1 MTKIQTLNRNYFQIK
16 KEMLEAAAK
25 CKGVQGFLVKCKTGQ
40 GENLNNLVTAVGTAG
55 VAPIFIINNPLA
67 KEDKQTKE
75 YTAARQ
81 PISAIITLAFQ
92 LPIMN
97 AYNKMLDRIATTY
110 HLDRCD
116 LSAKPQKSYLEDL
129 VNFEYKVYKD
139 SFNPKTDGKMIPK
152 QEFRKTRVEDK
163 QGKAFQAQLREIRLA
178 ALHNTPFPDF
188 FARQLNNGKI
198 PDRLLIAPADVE
210 NAQKELF
217 ATYMKEKYNIN
228 VADYSMKSI
237 KDLDKKKNVKK
248 LKEAG
253 IEINKAV
260 KKEIKEYIAQNTDR
274 IAMRDINSL
283 MHSHAKIKLYT
294 SLEARKAQEELR
306 EYQRQLLINKTP
318 KEEISRLLDIKNDE
332 LMDGIMERAKALRDA
347 APETVA
353 PDSKVMNKL
362 EAETLV
368 EKLRLKLDSPKRE
381 DHLVNHLK
389 TEHGTTYETAL
400 RSVRIKKWLTSRIN
414 HSEKFLSDFKQKSG
428 LVVGLAILPFSCGL
442 LNWAYPRIMEE
453 WFPELAHS
461 KANSD
466 KKPVPEF
473 VPPQIKMPNIFTR
486 SNVFKGF
493 ESMLGQNN
501 TPVNTPEK
509 EKEVRA

>member
-25 CKGVQGFLVKCKTGQ
+25 CRGVQGFLVKCKTGQ
-40 GENLNNLVTAVGTAG
+40 GENLNNMVTAVGTAG

-81 PISAIITLAFQ
+81 PISAVITLAFQ

-97 AYNKMLDRIATTY
+97 AYNKMLDRVATTY

-129 VNFEYKVYKD
+129 VNYEYKKYKD
-139 SFNPKTDGKMIPK
+139 LFNPETDGKLISK
-152 QEFRKTRVEDK
+152 QEFRKKLVSDR
-163 QGKAFQAQLREIRLA
+163 QNKAFQSQLKEIRLA
-178 ALHNTPFPDF
+178 ALNGTPFPDF
-188 FARQLNNGKI
+188 FARQLENGKI
-198 PDRLLIAPADVE
+198 PDRLLIAPDDVE
-210 NAQKELF
+210 NAQRELF
-217 ATYMKEKYNIN
+217 ATYMREKYNID
-228 VADYSMKSI
+228 VSELSMKSV
-237 KDLDKKKNVKK
+237 KDLGKGKNIKK

-253 IEINKAV
+253 VEIDKAA
-260 KKEIKEYIAQNTDR
+260 KKEIKKYISENTDR
-274 IAMRDINSL
+274 VAMRDINAL
-283 MHSHAKIKLYT
+283 LHSHAKIKLYT
-294 SLEARKAQEELR
+294 SLEAAKAQKELKD
-306 EYQRQLLINKTP
+306 YKRQLLIENKTND
-318 KEEISRLLDIKNDE
+318 EIARLIDIKNDE
-332 LMDGIMERAKALRDA
+332 LMNGIMKRAEALRDN

-353 PDSKVMNKL
+353 PDSREMNKI

-368 EKLRLKLDSPKRE
+368 EKIRLKLESKKRE

-400 RSVRIKKWLTSRIN
+400 RSVRIKKWLTARIN
-414 HSEKFLSDFKQKSG
+414 QSEKFLSDFKQKSG

-453 WFPELAHS
+453 WFPNLTHA
-461 KANSD
+461 KAEHD
-466 KKPVPEF
+466 KKPISPYT
-473 VPPQIKMPNIFTR
+473 PPKIKIPDVFTR
-486 SNVFKGF
+486 SNVFSSF
-493 ESMLGQNN
+493 ETLLGRTN
-501 TPVNTPEK
+501 TPDEK
-509 EKEVRA
+509 KEVRA

>member
-1 MTKIQTLNRNYFQIK
+1 MTKVQTLNRNYFQIK
-16 KEMLEAAAK
+16 KEMTEAAQK
-25 CKGVQGFLVKCKTGQ
+25 CRGVQGFLVKCKTGQ
-40 GENLNNLVTAVGTAG
+40 GENLNNIVTAVGTAG

-81 PISAIITLAFQ
+81 PISAVITLAFQ

-116 LSAKPQKSYLEDL
+116 LSAKPQKSYLEDA
-129 VNFEYKVYKD
+129 VKFEYKKYKD
-139 SFNPKTDGKMIPK
+139 TFNPATDGKMIPK
-152 QEFRKTRVEDK
+152 TEFCTTRTEIK
-163 QGKAFQAQLREIRLA
+163 QNTAFQDQLRDIRLA
-178 ALHNTPFPDF
+178 ALNNTPLPEF
-188 FARQLNNGKI
+188 FARQLKDNKI

-210 NAQKELF
+210 KAQKELF
-217 ATYMKEKYNIN
+217 STFIKEKFNIN
-228 VADYSMKSI
+228 PADYAIKTI
-237 KDLDKKKNVKK
+237 KDLNKNKNIKK
-248 LKEAG
+248 LKELG
-253 IEINKAV
+253 IEINRET
-260 KKEIKEYIAQNTDR
+260 KKELKAYIKENIDR
-274 IAMRDINSL
+274 VAMRDINAL

-294 SLEARKAQEELR
+294 SLEARKAQAELQ
-306 EYQRQLLINKTP
+306 EYHRQLLINKTP
-318 KEEISRLLDIKNDE
+318 KNEINRLMDIKNDE
-332 LMDGIMERAKALRDA
+332 LLDGIMERAKALRDA
-347 APETVA
+347 APEEVA
-353 PDSKVMNKL
+353 PDSRVMNKL

-368 EKLRLKLDSPKRE
+368 EKLRLKIDSPKRD
-381 DHLVNHLK
+381 DHLINHLK

-400 RSVRIKKWLTSRIN
+400 RSVRIKKWLTARIN
-414 HSEKFLSDFKQKSG
+414 NSEKFLSDFKQKSG

-466 KKPVPEF
+466 KKPVPPYT
-473 VPPQIKMPNIFTR
+473 PPQIRMPDIFTR

-493 ESMLGQNN
+493 ETMLGMNK
-501 TPVNTPEK
+501 TPEK
-509 EKEVRA
+509 KKEVNA